1 MSLEDKIDAMTAAL
15 NRNSDLLE
23 VLTGRAEKGL
33 ANKAE
38 AETKKPVE
46 EEAPKRTRSAK
57 PAEEEAPKRTRS
69 AAKEKAPTPKEM
81 GEATTTFLDVEAEDE
96 FEARRALVKKL
107 LAHFD
112 APKMSEIEE
121 SKRQSALDALA
132 AYKAG
137 DDPFE
142 NLRGGRG
149 GREDL
154 A

>member
-1 MSLEDKIDAMTAAL
+1 MALEDKFDLLIAEIK
-15 NRNSDLLE
+15 RNSDLLE
-23 VLTGRAEKGL
+23 ILTSKARSAQPEPKKEEEAPKARAAAKDDEKKG
-33 ANKAE
+33 
-38 AETKKPVE
+38 E
-46 EEAPKRTRSAK
+46 EEAPKRRSRA
-57 PAEEEAPKRTRS
+57 AAAP
-69 AAKEKAPTPKEM
+69 KAPTAKEM
-81 GEATTTFLDVEAEDE
+81 AEHTTKFLEVEDEDE

-112 APKMSEIEE
+112 APKMSEIDED
-121 SKRQSALDALA
+121 KRQSALDALT

-149 GREDL
+149 SREDL